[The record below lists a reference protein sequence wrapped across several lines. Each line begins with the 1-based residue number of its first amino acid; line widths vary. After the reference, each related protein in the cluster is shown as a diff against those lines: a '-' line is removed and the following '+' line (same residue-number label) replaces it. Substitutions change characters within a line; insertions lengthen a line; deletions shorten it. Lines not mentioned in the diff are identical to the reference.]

1 MSQLR
6 VLVSE
11 RKILRKKVT
20 DSYNRSGNYCEL
32 SNSQKLSEKN
42 LLVSYKES
50 LLDLDSKIQTQKFAD
65 DSVPDSEIDSELQLC
80 RNYLDK
86 IESCLPLLGV
96 DASRFVSQSLTDS
109 ARSLLKQPT
118 APLPKFCSSENEDLM
133 RFLLEFETTTSVFN
147 YPDRDLLL
155 LLKQQVEGRAKVLIG
170 SLEADKQT
178 YEEAKQ
184 LLIKAFASEDIRKF
198 SAISKLCELK
208 LGAGDDPF
216 DYISKLRCICESVKV
231 LDIKSDDFLKF
242 FAWRRLDEEFKRELV
257 QITTKT
263 NPSIQEILDNFF
275 TSCERV
281 ESSRKLKAKSS
292 KDKNS
297 NLHKAQAS
305 NTSSMAVKV
314 DSADFKGASCVL
326 CSNLEGGEG

>member
-1 MSQLR
+1 M
-6 VLVSE
+6 
-11 RKILRKKVT
+11 
-20 DSYNRSGNYCEL
+20 
-32 SNSQKLSEKN
+32 
-42 LLVSYKES
+42 
-50 LLDLDSKIQTQKFAD
+50 
-65 DSVPDSEIDSELQLC
+65 
-80 RNYLDK
+80 
-86 IESCLPLLGV
+86 
-96 DASRFVSQSLTDS
+96 
-109 ARSLLKQPT
+109 
-118 APLPKFCSSENEDLM
+118 
-133 RFLLEFETTTSVFN
+133 
-147 YPDRDLLL
+147 
-155 LLKQQVEGRAKVLIG
+155 
-170 SLEADKQT
+170 
-178 YEEAKQ
+178 
-184 LLIKAFASEDIRKF
+184 
-198 SAISKLCELK
+198 K

-242 FAWRRLDEEFKRELV
+242 FAWRGLDEEFKRELV

-314 DSADFKGASCVL
+314 DSADFKGARCVL
-326 CSNLEGGEG
+326 CSNLEGGKVDHVIYKCSKFPTPQAKVEKLKSLNGCTWCASLSHLTNKCAFRFKRKCVKCSGWHFSYLCSKSTTQKSTDSQENNSSIVLFNFW